1 MITDVFPAWNTIPE
15 NNIFIKKVLYI
26 FKNIIYINLLPLH
39 LKYST
44 YLNHCYQLLLVATD
58 SSAVDINDDG
68 YVLFRWCCHYY
79 F

>member
-1 MITDVFPAWNTIPE
+1 MITDGFSAWDTIPD
-15 NNIFIKKVLYI
+15 NNIFIKQMFLCVL
-26 FKNIIYINLLPLH
+26 KNIVYINLLPLH

-68 YVLFRWCCHYY
+68 CVLFR
-79 F
+79 